1 MKKILVAA
9 CLLGMM
15 GVSANGDFYPDD
27 FYPDED
33 IQFYLT
39 IEKGLYHQKRACDEP
54 QSQACKL
61 ETEKVCQEEKECL
74 ESYAQLNN
82 TERDKF
88 DAERSIGYFL
98 LSSLQEEYNKKNF
111 KRFLE
116 TAKSLGWSKEEVL
129 NIKNKKLKSQL
140 QDIEQVFSSKKA
152 CDEPQS
158 QACQVKKEE
167 LSQAIKQYLEV
178 LRLTELHK
186 EDFEAKKETKC
197 FLNHPQHAKYNREN
211 YIKCLEYVFYTEAV
225 KKLGVDWAKKERE
238 KRMFQL

>member
-9 CLLGMM
+9 CLLGMSM
-15 GVSANGDFYPDD
+15 GVSASGDFYPDG
-27 FYPDED
+27 D
-33 IQFYLT
+33 IEFYLK

-88 DAERSIGYFL
+88 DADRSVGYFL
-98 LSSLQEEYNKKNF
+98 HSSLQEEYNQENF

-129 NIKNKKLKSQL
+129 NIKIDYRSDGSSLLEIIKNKKLESQL
-140 QDIEQVFSSKKA
+140 QDIEQVFSPKKA
-152 CDEPQS
+152 CDELQS

-167 LSQAIKQYLEV
+167 LSQTIKQYLEV

-197 FLNHPQHAKYNREN
+197 FLNHPQHAKYNRA
-211 YIKCLEYVFYTEAV
+211 I
-225 KKLGVDWAKKERE
+225 
-238 KRMFQL
+238 